1 MKITKPAG
9 TTRTERLLATLC
21 EKTFL
26 KLWSWPTPRKD
37 DGKEL
42 CDLIAI
48 FDDHVFIF
56 FDRESKVMRN
66 TGKDVDVTW
75 HRWKKEVIDK
85 QINTAKGAARYIRNR
100 RPIFL
105 DERREQP
112 FPGVISKHP
121 TIHKIIVAHGAE
133 EACIAY
139 SKANVYGSLG
149 IVYENAI
156 PGTEQGPPFFLQLER
171 VEPVHVFDSVNLGI
185 VLGEL
190 DTFYDFAAY
199 MTEKESAI
207 AKYNSLAYCGEE
219 DLLAHYFMNLDTR
232 LNSYKIGV
240 DDPLVNVLMIEEGM
254 WRDFLDRGYG
264 DQRRAENKD
273 SYLWDEIIQST
284 YQYALDGTTSGASV
298 WNHKDALHEM
308 AREPRISRR
317 ALSRN
322 IVDSIRSFPP
332 TENKIVRTVSYMYS
346 LLDHSKMY
354 VFLQLRCAQY
364 SIEGCRKLRQ
374 HMLEVACGT
383 VRNRFSDLT
392 TVIGIAI
399 DAPRY
404 TSRNSED
411 FLLLE
416 CEHWSH
422 EQRAHYE
429 RENEMYGF
437 FKNVRKTERRI
448 VDFE

>member
-56 FDRESKVMRN
+56 FDRASKAMRN

-133 EACIAY
+133 EACKAY
-139 SKANVYGSLG
+139 SKDNLYGSLG
-149 IVYENAI
+149 IVYKSSL

-171 VEPVHVFDSVNLGI
+171 MEPVHVFDSVNLRI

-207 AKYNSLAYCGEE
+207 AKYDSLTYCGEE
-219 DLLAHYFMNLDTR
+219 DLLAHYFLNLDSR
-232 LNSYKIGV
+232 LNSYRVSV
-240 DDPLVNVLMIEEGM
+240 DDPATSLLIAEGM
-254 WRDFLDRGYG
+254 WKYFLDGGY
-264 DQRRAENKD
+264 RERKITENKD
-273 SYLWDEIIQST
+273 SYL
-284 YQYALDGTTSGASV
+284 
-298 WNHKDALHEM
+298 
-308 AREPRISRR
+308 
-317 ALSRN
+317 
-322 IVDSIRSFPP
+322 
-332 TENKIVRTVSYMYS
+332 
-346 LLDHSKMY
+346 
-354 VFLQLRCAQY
+354 
-364 SIEGCRKLRQ
+364 
-374 HMLEVACGT
+374 
-383 VRNRFSDLT
+383 
-392 TVIGIAI
+392 
-399 DAPRY
+399 
-404 TSRNSED
+404 
-411 FLLLE
+411 
-416 CEHWSH
+416 
-422 EQRAHYE
+422 
-429 RENEMYGF
+429 
-437 FKNVRKTERRI
+437 
-448 VDFE
+448 